1 MASWQVPNR
10 PIRPSLPNW
19 GKCISLSVSKRL
31 PEKPKRSCGPVIS
44 LALPTEGLKVLP
56 GVEYTFTPDIQHS
69 DQEDFRC
76 RWLCAGEVVSTQMSY
91 TFREEAVGRYP
102 IRI

>member
-31 PEKPKRSCGPVIS
+31 PEKAEAELRVDVLELTPPVIS
-44 LALPTEGLKVLP
+44 LALPAEGSRFCRVSNIPSLP
-56 GVEYTFTPDIQHS
+56 IFSIRTRRTS
-69 DQEDFRC
+69 A
-76 RWLCAGEVVSTQMSY
+76 AGGSVPARS
-91 TFREEAVGRYP
+91 FLRR
-102 IRI
+102 